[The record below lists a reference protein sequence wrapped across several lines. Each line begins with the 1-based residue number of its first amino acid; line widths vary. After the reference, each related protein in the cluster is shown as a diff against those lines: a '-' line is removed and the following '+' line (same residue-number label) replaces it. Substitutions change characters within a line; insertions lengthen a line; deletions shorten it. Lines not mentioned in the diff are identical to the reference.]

1 MKPISTNKTE
11 CYVKKPELQNL
22 YMRLLWYRS
31 LEKNNRV
38 KE

>member
-22 YMRLLWYRS
+22 EMRWLWYRS
-31 LEKNNRV
+31 HEKKNRV